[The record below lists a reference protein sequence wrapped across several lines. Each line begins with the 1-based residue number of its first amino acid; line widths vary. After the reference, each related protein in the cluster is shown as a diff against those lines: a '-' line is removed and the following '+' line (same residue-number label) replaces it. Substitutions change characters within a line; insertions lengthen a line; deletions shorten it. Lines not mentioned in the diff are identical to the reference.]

1 MKSKGNAVDALRL
14 PVLWGRL
21 VSVADE
27 AALTLV
33 RTAFS
38 SILRDANDYSCMLL
52 DHKGRAIV
60 ENTWAIPNFVGC
72 LSKTMGHILC
82 RYPADTWQSGDVVIT
97 NDPWISTGHLPDF
110 SVISPIFHR
119 GKLIGFGGSVAHHLD
134 VGGSLWSADTTELYE
149 EGLRVPIERLYR
161 GGEPNETLIE
171 LIRANVR
178 VPDYVIGDL
187 HAQIAANRT
196 IEIRIKEMVEEDE
209 SLDLSAIGQSM
220 QLKAEESMRQ
230 ALSML
235 PTGTFRSNCTIDGFE
250 EPLDLQLS
258 IKANGGQ
265 VELDYSGSANQQP
278 HAINVPMVNTYS
290 MSCYIIKALLDPTT
304 PRNEGSYHPITVTA
318 PEGSILN
325 PLFPAAVN
333 ARHLT
338 FLHFSSLIF
347 QALAE
352 VLPEQVLAESGSP
365 FIQAIFA
372 GYKTNGKTFVHATFD
387 SAGMGARFGH
397 DGLSATPFP
406 NNTGGAPI
414 ENVEATVPLL
424 FHEKRLVSG
433 SGGAGEFRGGL
444 GTQIIVE
451 VISKQPTALSLMGDR
466 IVYPARGICGGSKG
480 LNAKVLCNGKPI
492 SAKGRFTLQS
502 GDKLTIRN
510 AGGGGYGCPSQ
521 RDRKKIE
528 WDLLNEYITEKDE
541 SQYN

>member
-1 MKSKGNAVDALRL
+1 
-14 PVLWGRL
+14 
-21 VSVADE
+21 
-27 AALTLV
+27 
-33 RTAFS
+33 
-38 SILRDANDYSCMLL
+38 
-52 DHKGRAIV
+52 
-60 ENTWAIPNFVGC
+60 
-72 LSKTMGHILC
+72 
-82 RYPADTWQSGDVVIT
+82 
-97 NDPWISTGHLPDF
+97 
-110 SVISPIFHR
+110 
-119 GKLIGFGGSVAHHLD
+119 
-134 VGGSLWSADTTELYE
+134 
-149 EGLRVPIERLYR
+149 
-161 GGEPNETLIE
+161 
-171 LIRANVR
+171 
-178 VPDYVIGDL
+178 
-187 HAQIAANRT
+187 
-196 IEIRIKEMVEEDE
+196 
-209 SLDLSAIGQSM
+209 
-220 QLKAEESMRQ
+220 
-230 ALSML
+230 
-235 PTGTFRSNCTIDGFE
+235 
-250 EPLDLQLS
+250 PLDLQLS
-258 IKANGGQ
+258 IKANGGR

-480 LNAKVLCNGKPI
+480 
-492 SAKGRFTLQS
+492 
-502 GDKLTIRN
+502 
-510 AGGGGYGCPSQ
+510 
-521 RDRKKIE
+521 
-528 WDLLNEYITEKDE
+528 
-541 SQYN
+541 